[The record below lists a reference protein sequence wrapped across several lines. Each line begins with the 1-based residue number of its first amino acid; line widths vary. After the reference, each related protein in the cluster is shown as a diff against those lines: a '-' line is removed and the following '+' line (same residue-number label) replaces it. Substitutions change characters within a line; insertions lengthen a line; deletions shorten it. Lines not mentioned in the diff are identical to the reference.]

1 MPKLGSDEPTGNQTN
16 GSNKMTHLNITTA
29 HGTFIGEVSPS
40 GEITGTMTLE
50 GLRKKHTAAA
60 TFTST
65 ANLVR
70 AAIEGTFN
78 RVQDRLGRKGILGH
92 EVDGLAVRVLA
103 AIGDGTY
110 GTRRV
115 HGDPIEKD
123 IRAKLV
129 AIAIRRLTLAGVTEP
144 TAADVDGEVANIPTA
159 KVDAIRQA
167 VEAAHAL
174 MADALE
180 DDIDGADEV

>member
-1 MPKLGSDEPTGNQTN
+1 MS
-16 GSNKMTHLNITTA
+16 HFNISTA
-29 HGTFIGEVSPS
+29 HGTFIGEVSPE
-40 GEITGTMTLE
+40 GEITGNMTLE
-50 GLRKKHTAAA
+50 GLRKKHTASAQ
-60 TFTST
+60 FTST

-78 RVQDRLGRKGILGH
+78 RVQDRLGRRGILGH
-92 EVDGLAVRVLA
+92 EIDGLAVRILA

-115 HGDPIEKD
+115 GGDPIEKD
-123 IRAKLV
+123 IRGKLA
-129 AIAIRRLTLAGVTEP
+129 AIAIRRLTLAGVTDP
-144 TAADVDGEVANIPTA
+144 DVAAIEGEIADIPTA

-174 MADALE
+174 MADALN
-180 DDIDGADEV
+180 DNVDGIDEV